1 MIVLQLFVYLCV
13 ALCVIGVIARA
24 FKYYNTPIHLRWEL
38 YPVAHEAEKVH
49 HGGSYYE
56 DLDWWEKPPKPSLI
70 AELKGMLPE
79 MIFVKGLWEHNRKL
93 WYRSFPF
100 HFGLYMLMGF
110 AGLLILG
117 AILEL
122 AGVAISAEASPI
134 GRFIFYLTFVAGVP
148 GMALVLLGSL
158 GLIHRRM
165 TDPDMAD
172 FTYFSHYFN
181 LLLIFATAL
190 FVLLAWIIADPVFSQ
205 LRAFIAGLLT
215 FSPPESLSG
224 LIVAEAA
231 LAAFLVAYIPFTNL
245 AHPIAKY
252 FTYHMVKWDDEPNL
266 PGGKVEKKINRVL
279 QYPVTWAAPHVRGD
293 GKRTW
298 AEIATEEWKK
308 DDDKG

>member
-13 ALCVIGVIARA
+13 TLCIIGVIARA

-38 YPVAHEAEKVH
+38 YPVAHEAEKVR

-56 DLDWWEKPPKPSLI
+56 DLNWWEKPPRPSLI
-70 AELKGMLPE
+70 AELKGMIPE

-100 HFGLYMLMGF
+100 HFGLYLLIGF

-117 AILEL
+117 AVLEL
-122 AGVAISAEASPI
+122 AGVAVNAEASPA
-134 GRFIFYLTFVAGVP
+134 GRVVFYLTYVAGVP
-148 GMALVLLGSL
+148 GMVLVLLGSL

-181 LLLIFATAL
+181 LLLILATAL
-190 FVLLAWIIADPVFSQ
+190 FVLLAWVVADPGFSR
-205 LRAFIAGLLT
+205 LRDFIAGLLT
-215 FSPPESLSG
+215 FSPPESLNA
-224 LIVAEAA
+224 LIIVEVA
-231 LAAFLVAYIPFTNL
+231 LAAFLAAYIPFTNL
-245 AHPIAKY
+245 SHPIAKY
-252 FTYHMVKWDDEPNL
+252 FTYHRVKWDDEPNL
-266 PGGKVEKKINRVL
+266 PGSRVEKKINRAL
-279 QYPVTWAAPHVRGD
+279 RYPVTWAAPHVGGD

-308 DDDKG
+308 DDHKK